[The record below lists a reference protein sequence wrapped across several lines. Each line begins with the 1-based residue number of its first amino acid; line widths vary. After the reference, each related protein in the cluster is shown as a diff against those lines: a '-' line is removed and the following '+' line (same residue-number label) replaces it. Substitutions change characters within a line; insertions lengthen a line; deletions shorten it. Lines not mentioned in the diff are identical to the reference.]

1 MVRHTVGKRQVV
13 YTSTAMLAASS
24 CRQDALQV
32 RGATK
37 AGCLEEQR
45 APRRAAAS
53 VDGNGR
59 LLLGAAVG
67 TRADDRRRVDALC
80 AADAV
85 DAVIL
90 DSSQGA
96 RSPRSSEQ
104 GQSTRADDQLYM

>member
-1 MVRHTVGKRQVV
+1 M
-13 YTSTAMLAASS
+13 AS
-24 CRQDALQV
+24 
-32 RGATK
+32 K
-37 AGCLEEQR
+37 AGFLEEQR

-53 VDGNGR
+53 VDGAGR
-59 LLLGAAVG
+59 LLLGLAVG

-96 RSPRSSEQ
+96 HPP
-104 GQSTRADDQLYM
+104 